1 MESQG
6 SDVVQ
11 PQDPGRADFLRTLG
25 LAGLG
30 VLGAG
35 AMVSRPAQAEDGKK
49 PRYIFVVTNGGN
61 NPNRAIWSLLIAD
74 VALKKEMGSV
84 HVWFTIE
91 GADLCHKG
99 HPEKV
104 TSPIFLKFG
113 NALEIM
119 ESIRKQ
125 GGTFGVCP
133 PCAEYFDA
141 KDSNKHDWVE
151 LQGGDWLAKN
161 IVGATVV
168 WM

>member
-1 MESQG
+1 MDSRETDG
-6 SDVVQ
+6 KL
-11 PQDPGRADFLRTLG
+11 PQDPGRADFLKTLG

-30 VLGAG
+30 ILGAG
-35 AMVSRPAQAEDGKK
+35 AMLSRPALAEEGKK
-49 PRYIFVVTNGGN
+49 PRYIYVVTHGAE

-74 VALKKEMGSV
+74 VTLKKGMGSV

-91 GADLCHKG
+91 GADLCRTG
-99 HPEKV
+99 HAEKI
-104 TSPIFLKFG
+104 TSPIFLKYG
-113 NALEIM
+113 TALEIM
-119 ESIRKQ
+119 ESIRKA

-133 PCAEYFDA
+133 PCAEYFGA
-141 KDSNKHDWVE
+141 KDDDKLGWVE

>member
-1 MESQG
+1 MESHG

-35 AMVSRPAQAEDGKK
+35 AMLSRPAQAEEGKQ
-49 PRYIFVVTNGGN
+49 PRYVFVVTNGGN

-91 GADLCHKG
+91 GADLCLKG
-99 HPEKV
+99 HAEKV
-104 TSPIFLKFG
+104 TSPIFLKYG

-119 ESIRKQ
+119 EGVRKQ
-125 GGTFGVCP
+125 GGTFGCRL
-133 PCAEYFDA
+133 PCAEYYGA
-141 KDSNKHDWVE
+141 KDSNKLEFVE
-151 LQGGDWLAKN
+151 MQGGDWLAKN
-161 IVGATVV
+161 IVGATVL